1 MGKNSFA
8 FKEFTIHQELCAM
21 KVTTDACLLGAW
33 AASIMKDPKRIL
45 DIGAGTGLLSLM
57 LSQAS
62 KASIDAVEIED
73 QAYQQMKEN
82 FEKSRFNKNINPI
95 HTDIKKYLIN
105 EPYDLIIS
113 NPPFHQEQ
121 LLSKRKNINLAR
133 HQEGLLLSDLLSISK
148 SSLRAGG
155 SFFMLMP
162 FYREKEC
169 SKGVAQMGGFT
180 KRIAR
185 VLHSSLHK
193 PFRVMMEI
201 VFENTHTI
209 EEDIIIH
216 QEDGKYTEAFKQLL
230 KPYYLHL

>member
-1 MGKNSFA
+1 
-8 FKEFTIHQELCAM
+8 
-21 KVTTDACLLGAW
+21 
-33 AASIMKDPKRIL
+33 
-45 DIGAGTGLLSLM
+45 
-57 LSQAS
+57 
-62 KASIDAVEIED
+62 
-73 QAYQQMKEN
+73 
-82 FEKSRFNKNINPI
+82 
-95 HTDIKKYLIN
+95 
-105 EPYDLIIS
+105 
-113 NPPFHQEQ
+113 
-121 LLSKRKNINLAR
+121 
-133 HQEGLLLSDLLSISK
+133 
-148 SSLRAGG
+148 
-155 SFFMLMP
+155 MLMP